1 MSQIVQITD
10 LHLVAGDGS
19 LLLEHDTR
27 AAFLKMT
34 KYLLEYHNDCER
46 LIVTGDLV
54 HDEGEEVYQE
64 LFDALAPW
72 HDRLRVIPGNHDTR
86 APMQNVFS
94 SIIREDP
101 ESVSFLDEL
110 NGWTLIGLDTLI
122 EGAVEGDLA
131 GEQWGWLR
139 ETVSTRTGPVAIFM
153 HHPPVFVGSHWI
165 DQLSLA
171 SLGIFANLVEDF
183 EQIKLVICG
192 HVHQEFYT
200 QLFHADVF
208 TTPSTCVQFKPNS
221 HDFAVD
227 ASAPGLRTFNLN
239 PDGSYETK
247 VIRF

>member
-1 MSQIVQITD
+1 
-10 LHLVAGDGS
+10 
-19 LLLEHDTR
+19 
-27 AAFLKMT
+27 
-34 KYLLEYHNDCER
+34 
-46 LIVTGDLV
+46 
-54 HDEGEEVYQE
+54 
-64 LFDALAPW
+64 
-72 HDRLRVIPGNHDTR
+72 
-86 APMQNVFS
+86 
-94 SIIREDP
+94 
-101 ESVSFLDEL
+101 
-110 NGWTLIGLDTLI
+110 
-122 EGAVEGDLA
+122 
-131 GEQWGWLR
+131 
-139 ETVSTRTGPVAIFM
+139 M
-153 HHPPVFVGSHWI
+153 HHPPVFVGSQWI

>member
-10 LHLVAGDGS
+10 LHLVAGGGP

-27 AAFLKMT
+27 AAFLKMR
-34 KYLLEYHNDCER
+34 KYLLEHHNDCER

-72 HDRLRVIPGNHDTR
+72 HDRLRVVPGNHDTR

-153 HHPPVFVGSHWI
+153 HHPPVFVGSQWI

-171 SLGIFANLVEDF
+171 SLGIFANLVEEF

-227 ASAPGLRTFNLN
+227 ASSPGLRTFNLK
-239 PDGSYETK
+239 PDGSYQTK
-247 VIRF
+247 VIRL

>member
-1 MSQIVQITD
+1 
-10 LHLVAGDGS
+10 
-19 LLLEHDTR
+19 
-27 AAFLKMT
+27 
-34 KYLLEYHNDCER
+34 
-46 LIVTGDLV
+46 
-54 HDEGEEVYQE
+54 
-64 LFDALAPW
+64 
-72 HDRLRVIPGNHDTR
+72 
-86 APMQNVFS
+86 MQKVFS

-122 EGAVEGDLA
+122 EGSVEGDLA

-139 ETVSTRTGPVAIFM
+139 STVSACAGPVAIFM
-153 HHPPVFVGSHWI
+153 HHPPVFVGSQWI

-200 QLFHADVF
+200 QIFHADVF

-227 ASAPGLRTFNLN
+227 AIAPGFRTFNLKG
-239 PDGSYETK
+239 DGSYETK
-247 VIRF
+247 VIRL